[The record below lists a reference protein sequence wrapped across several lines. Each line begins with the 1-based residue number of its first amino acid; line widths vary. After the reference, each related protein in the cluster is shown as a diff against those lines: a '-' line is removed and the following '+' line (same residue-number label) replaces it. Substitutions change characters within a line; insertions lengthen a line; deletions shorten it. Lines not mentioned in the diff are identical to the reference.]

1 MFRPGDLCW
10 HRDTGIRDTG
20 LVVYVDTRAGDGYA
34 YTVLWSDLSTDT
46 HHQDQLGPFTA
57 PRTAQGL

>member
-1 MFRPGDLCW
+1 M
-10 HRDTGIRDTG
+10 
-20 LVVYVDTRAGDGYA
+20 DTRAGDGYA